1 MCCTRMGSCVL
12 IPAHRHAWP
21 HQLFWY
27 GCVSG
32 RPETERSPRFNG
44 CLFPG
49 LFSKRACRKEIPI
62 IFPLICTYFK
72 SWAIWTIFSWKYGI
86 MSCMMAHSCDPS
98 MGRLWQEES
107 VFEDALGY
115 TRKST
120 LSWAKEIVPVLQQK
134 QSMLNKVDTIVLKTD
149 GNHVKEL
156 SSSFAVPESGCPTW
170 ERFSWRLSRTLKV
183 ERSSG
188 TLWRPLMGSP
198 RLYWPS
204 LRNGVFYLFVCLFIF
219 LLINWLIFY
228 ILTYSAI

>member
-1 MCCTRMGSCVL
+1 MQNRKVGILKAHQKVTFRAGEVALAKCAALEWGPAFGSQHPYQKSWCG
-12 IPAHRHAWP
+12 HAC
-21 HQLFWY
+21 LCA
-27 GCVSG
+27 GMRG

-115 TRKST
+115 T
-120 LSWAKEIVPVLQQK
+120 
-134 QSMLNKVDTIVLKTD
+134 
-149 GNHVKEL
+149 
-156 SSSFAVPESGCPTW
+156 
-170 ERFSWRLSRTLKV
+170 
-183 ERSSG
+183 
-188 TLWRPLMGSP
+188 
-198 RLYWPS
+198 
-204 LRNGVFYLFVCLFIF
+204 
-219 LLINWLIFY
+219 
-228 ILTYSAI
+228 